1 MGEFIQAVAG
11 KEADRVGETGAGLR
25 LKNHSITERG
35 FKKRFPAL
43 NARECVFVDILHS
56 CITMT

>member
-43 NARECVFVDILHS
+43 IHENVSLLTF
-56 CITMT
+56 CIHESR